1 MLIFFNSRG
10 TSELIHHNIKTYSHQ
25 EQKALHFNDFFSHKQ
40 LSFLKIKPFTNFGS
54 STHYIEKM
62 WCVEV
67 IFIIASYYV
76 PLSPLANQVY
86 VNS

>member
-1 MLIFFNSRG
+1 MNRKRYISMTTLAMLNLG
-10 TSELIHHNIKTYSHQ
+10 L
-25 EQKALHFNDFFSHKQ
+25 
-40 LSFLKIKPFTNFGS
+40 LKMKSFTNFGS

-67 IFIIASYYV
+67 SFMIASNYV
-76 PLSPLANQVY
+76 PLNPLANQVY